1 MSVDQG
7 GGALPVFCECFYPRD
22 HTIDHRLY
30 YKDVGLGADG
40 SIIRAGYDVYVL
52 AFARDEGDCAIQWVA
67 RWVDMDDGPP
77 RAWMY
82 HSDRR
87 FLPSELIGLRGC
99 AATGVEKV
107 QRSWRQFYCA
117 RLAKR

>member
-7 GGALPVFCECFYPRD
+7 GGALPVFWECFYPRD
-22 HTIDHRLY
+22 HTIDLRLY

-52 AFARDEGDCAIQWVA
+52 ACARDEGDCPIQWVA

-82 HSDRR
+82 HTYRR
-87 FLPSELIGLRGC
+87 FLPFELIGLRGC
-99 AATGVEKV
+99 AANGVKKV
-107 QRSWRQFYCA
+107 QRCWRKGYRDC
-117 RLAKR
+117 LAKR